1 VPYPF
6 RGNQFVPKFVYM
18 EKSLSDKKVV
28 RTRKRKVEI
37 CIPELNNYVMQPNHV
52 TNARYEYTL
61 TQERI
66 FTAIM
71 YGLQDPIKRKL
82 KVQATHQLDLFAD
95 FMADDD
101 SAIKLSIPLKDIAPK
116 SAYDAAIKAAEKMSA
131 ISVVVP
137 GVGKNNEVDSNI
149 KFFLIRAIRTPA
161 VGGRR
166 KKIEIIVNRDVAE
179 ILINIMSNRPGIP
192 SEYTRYMYQI
202 AQSASSKYT
211 SLLYKKICSWR
222 KRGGFT
228 ILIDELYKDLCVN
241 NVYLNPDGT
250 VRYKSFKQKVLE
262 KARKE
267 LFQQADCWFE
277 YSENYKGNR
286 VHSLTFKIIT
296 PELEEVVAEQKAAVR
311 RMFKEHF
318 RLTDKDIDNNLAALF
333 SDHNFDY
340 PFISNRTAIIYMA
353 MSEKRNARELVDP
366 KAYALVSLKN
376 LVKEIEQRK
385 E

>member
-1 VPYPF
+1 
-6 RGNQFVPKFVYM
+6 M

-131 ISVVVP
+131 ISVIVP
-137 GVGKNNEVDSNI
+137 GVDKNNEVDSNI

-277 YSENYKGNR
+277 YAENYKGNR

-296 PELEEVVAEQKAAVR
+296 PELEEAVTEQKAAVR

-333 SDHNFDY
+333 SYHNFDY